1 MHEKSSLPAE
11 AFDPFDKGWM
21 TDPYPVYRRL
31 RQSAPVAWSPRASA
45 WLVTGH
51 AEVKQVLRDRDAAPN
66 DMAAFVRTLS
76 QRAGKPMVSLIR
88 AFEAILF
95 FQHGPDHAAG
105 RRFLG
110 QVLNGRPLDALVPEM
125 HVVASELLAEA
136 GRNGGLDAVV
146 DFAELM
152 PYLVMGRLLGIEAD
166 EIRLIARQIYGFL
179 VVFDRGCSLRELAH
193 YDRGMQTC
201 FEILEATIRFRRR
214 APRDDGISRLVA
226 GGRDDKLNDADLAA
240 RCMFLLL
247 TGSETTATFV
257 GNAFR
262 LLLEFPEQ
270 QALLRS
276 GRASVPQAVD
286 ELLRFESP
294 VQQTVRTAGVSRSLG
309 GVTIAAGQPMLLMI
323 SAANRDPLVFADPEQ
338 LLLARDASA
347 QLAFAAG
354 LHQCL
359 GERLARLEA
368 AVAIEQFLTLPLMRL
383 SEDRPRWWSS
393 HILRRLEGLKIEL
406 A

>member
-1 MHEKSSLPAE
+1 MHEINNLSATD
-11 AFDPFDKGWM
+11 FDPYDKGWM
-21 TDPYPVYRRL
+21 SDPYPVYRRL
-31 RQSAPVAWSPRASA
+31 RESAPVAWSPRVSA

-51 AEVKQVLRDRDAAPN
+51 AEVKQALRDRDAAPF
-66 DMAAFVRTLS
+66 DLAAFVQKLS
-76 QRAGKPMVSLIR
+76 QRAGKPLNSLVSALD
-88 AFEAILF
+88 AILF

-110 QVLNGRPLDALVPEM
+110 QVLNGRPLDALVPDM
-125 HVVASELLAEA
+125 HAVAQALLANV
-136 GRNGGLDAVV
+136 GRDGGFDAAV
-146 DFAELM
+146 DFADLM

-166 EIRLIARQIYGFL
+166 EIAVIARQLKGFL
-179 VVFDRGCSLRELAH
+179 VVFDRGCSLRQLEH
-193 YDRGMQTC
+193 YDRRMQTC
-201 FEILEATIRFRRR
+201 LEILESTIRLRRS

-226 GGRDDKLNDADLAA
+226 GGRDEKLTDADLAA

-262 LLLEFPEQ
+262 LLLEFPTQ

-323 SAANRDPLVFADPEQ
+323 SAANRDPLVFADPEH
-338 LLLARDASA
+338 LLLDRDASA

-368 AVAIEQFLTLPLMRL
+368 AVAIEQFLTLPRMRL
-383 SEDRPRWWSS
+383 TEDRPQWWSS
-393 HILRRLEGLKIEL
+393 HILRRLEGLKIEP

>member
-1 MHEKSSLPAE
+1 MVEKSSLPADE
-11 AFDPFDKGWM
+11 FDPFDKGWM

-31 RQSAPVAWSPRASA
+31 REAGPVLWSPRARA

-51 AEVKQVLRDRDAAPN
+51 AEVKQVLRDRHAAPF
-66 DMAAFVRTLS
+66 DLAAFVQTLS
-76 QRAGKPMVSLIR
+76 QRAGKPLVSLVR
-88 AFEAILF
+88 ALDAILF

-125 HVVASELLAEA
+125 HAVASELLVDV
-136 GRNGGLDAVV
+136 RRDGGIDAVA

-152 PYLVMGRLLGIEAD
+152 PYLVMGRLLGIEPE
-166 EIRLIARQIYGFL
+166 EIRLIARHLYGFL
-179 VVFDRGCSLRELAH
+179 VVFDRGCSLRELEH
-193 YDRGMQTC
+193 HDRRMQTC
-201 FEILEATIRFRRR
+201 LEILEATIRLRRN

-226 GGRDDKLNDADLAA
+226 GGRDDKLTDADLAA

-262 LLLEFPEQ
+262 LLLEFPHQ
-270 QALLRS
+270 QALLRD

-286 ELLRFESP
+286 ELLRYESP
-294 VQQTVRTAGVSRSLG
+294 VQQTVRLAGVDGSLG
-309 GVTIAAGQPMLLMI
+309 GVAIAAGQSMLLMT
-323 SAANRDPLVFADPEQ
+323 SAANRDPLVFADPER
-338 LLLARDASA
+338 LLVERDASA

-368 AVAIEQFLTLPLMRL
+368 AVAIEQFLTLPRMRL
-383 SEDRPRWWSS
+383 TDDRPQWWSS
-393 HILRRLEGLKIEL
+393 HVLRRLQGLKIEP

>member
-1 MHEKSSLPAE
+1 MAEKSLLPVE
-11 AFDPFDKGWM
+11 EFNPFDKGWM

-31 RQSAPVAWSPRASA
+31 REAGPVLWSPRTRA

-51 AEVKQVLRDRDAAPN
+51 AEVKQVLRDRNAAPF
-66 DMAAFVRTLS
+66 DLAAFVRTLS
-76 QRAGKPMVSLIR
+76 QRAGKPLPSLIR
-88 AFEAILF
+88 ALNAILF

-110 QVLNGRPLDALVPEM
+110 QVLNGRPLDALVPDM
-125 HVVASELLAEA
+125 HTVARELLAKL
-136 GRNGGLDAVV
+136 GRDGGLDATA

-152 PYLVMGRLLGIEAD
+152 PYLVMGRVLGIEPE
-166 EIRLIARQIYGFL
+166 EIRVMARQLNGFL
-179 VVFDRGCSLRELAH
+179 VVFDRGCSLRELERF
-193 YDRGMQTC
+193 DQRMQTC
-201 FEILEATIRFRRR
+201 LEILEATIRLRRS

-226 GGRDDKLNDADLAA
+226 GGQEDKLTDADLAA

-257 GNAFR
+257 GNAVR
-262 LLLEFPEQ
+262 LLIEFPEQ
-270 QALLRS
+270 QALLRGGGANVS
-276 GRASVPQAVD
+276 QAVD

-294 VQQTVRTAGVSRSLG
+294 VQQTVRLAGVNCSLG
-309 GVTIAAGQPMLLMI
+309 GVSIEAGQSLLLMI
-323 SAANRDPLVFADPEQ
+323 SAANRDPLVFADPER
-338 LLLARDASA
+338 LLFERDATA
-347 QLAFAAG
+347 NLAFAAG

-368 AVAIEQFLTLPLMRL
+368 AVALEQILTLPPVRL
-383 SEDRPRWWSS
+383 TEDHPQWWSS
-393 HILRRLEGLKIEL
+393 HVMRRLQGLKIEL